1 MGSCS
6 EERDLRVLVDKQLN
20 KSKECAAATKKA
32 NRMLGCSNKGST
44 SRDKKKSSSQCA
56 TGRTG
61 NAVFGFGSSYAK
73 TDVGRGRLERV
84 QSRATKMIKGLTWKP
99 AM

>member
-32 NRMLGCSNKGST
+32 NRMLGCIAQLTSNERRLGVPGSQNHRITEWQGLEGT
-44 SRDKKKSSSQCA
+44 SM
-56 TGRTG
+56 GHP
-61 NAVFGFGSSYAK
+61 
-73 TDVGRGRLERV
+73 V
-84 QSRATKMIKGLTWKP
+84 QPSC
-99 AM
+99 